1 MASILLAVVL
11 ALLGGAPA
19 VTAQTVKVKPGALTS
34 SAICA
39 QCHQEIHS
47 MWRRSMHGKSFSDPI
62 FQVSYMRAY
71 LETGGKARRTCLRCH
86 APAAALTGDLEVAD
100 PISREG
106 ITCDYCHSI
115 SAVDL
120 SRSSGPFE
128 VHLDGIK
135 RGPLGDAHSPAHE
148 VARSPLHESAEFCA
162 GCHEYTTP
170 QGLTVFSTYSE
181 WKASRYAKE
190 GRPCQSCHMP
200 SMPGSTVRADLG
212 VRRREINLHNISGG
226 HSADQ
231 VRRAASAKILRVER
245 ESPDRAVVEVEV
257 ANVGSGH
264 AIPTGLPTRKLVLQ
278 VLLLVDGREVQHF
291 DRTYQ
296 RTLLDREGMRIVD
309 DHRTILE
316 GYKLLDDTRLQPGER
331 RIERFAAPVS
341 TRGRLGAEIHLD
353 YVYRPEL
360 LHREQM
366 SISIA
371 SEHTPR

>member
-11 ALLGGAPA
+11 ALVGGAPA
-19 VTAQTVKVKPGALTS
+19 AAAQTVKRGALTS

-47 MWRRSMHGKSFSDPI
+47 MWQRSMHGKSLSDPI

-71 LETGGKARRTCLRCH
+71 LETGGKARGTCLRCH
-86 APAAALTGDLEVAD
+86 APAAALTGDLELED

-106 ITCDYCHSI
+106 ITCDYCHSVA
-115 SAVDL
+115 SVDL
-120 SRSSGPFE
+120 SRASRPFE
-128 VHLDGIK
+128 VRLDGVK

-148 VARSPLHESAEFCA
+148 VARSPVHESAEFCA

-231 VRRAASAKILRVER
+231 VRRAASVKILRAER

-278 VLLLVDGREVQHF
+278 VVLFVDGREVQRL

-296 RTLLDREGMRIVD
+296 RTILDGEGRRITD

-316 GYKLLDDTRLQPGER
+316 GRKLLDDNRLRPGER
-331 RIERFAAPVS
+331 RIERFVAPVS
-341 TRGRLGAEIHLD
+341 TRGRLSAEVHLD
-353 YVYRPEL
+353 YVYQPEL

-371 SEHTPR
+371 TERAPR